1 MNEIKKLWNKHKLFL
16 DSIVDDLPE
25 GYIWKS
31 MRIEVRGIID
41 ELKSVQFHKDLDLNG
56 EIKYWERLYAELG
69 DYNGYKEI

>member
-1 MNEIKKLWNKHKLFL
+1 MKEIKKLWNKHKLFL

-31 MRIEVRGIID
+31 MRLEVRGIID

-56 EIKYWERLYAELG
+56 EIKYWERVYIELG
-69 DYNGYKEI
+69 DYNGYKL